1 MLNKEKKILQDLI
14 DIVVNTP
21 SMRNVSSLVSKA
33 MNVSDDINALHREKM
48 KNWNNEIDVDSLER
62 KINEKTNEYYHLC
75 DLIKGEMK
83 KSSFSDNEEFDRF
96 NTVGSLRSISEL
108 ERINTAGSFGSVDRS
123 MFNRSCDNNYFGKFK

>member
-1 MLNKEKKILQDLI
+1 
-14 DIVVNTP
+14 
-21 SMRNVSSLVSKA
+21 
-33 MNVSDDINALHREKM
+33 
-48 KNWNNEIDVDSLER
+48 
-62 KINEKTNEYYHLC
+62 
-75 DLIKGEMK
+75 MK